1 MAKSTQPTVLAAA
14 ADVLND
20 QLRVKLEEIAKRLR
34 PRASQLEER
43 FLEALQSGKDELPAL
58 DERQAAALRAITP
71 GAALQTLG
79 EGQPISEEFQVVER
93 VKLLDNGMTLQIE
106 YTMTDPKNW
115 KGEWK
120 STKRWM
126 RCTSRS
132 RGRR

>member
-34 PRASQLEER
+34 PRAAQLEER
-43 FLEALQSGKDELPAL
+43 FLEALQSGKDELPRL

-79 EGQPISEEFQVVER
+79 EGQPISEFFVSVR
-93 VKLLDNGMTLQIE
+93 PSPWFPNGR
-106 YTMTDPKNW
+106 N
-115 KGEWK
+115 
-120 STKRWM
+120 
-126 RCTSRS
+126 
-132 RGRR
+132 RGCL